1 MRLICWNI
9 CLTIFSIMYQSMI
22 IQPAINL
29 IRYIQLWLKNKIQS
43 YTKMSNQQSWTIM
56 RNLFCVDL
64 NLNCNKHTKKY
75 WTNTSHHWE
84 ILMGN
89 QTQLIL
95 RSSII
100 KTPFVS
106 FLIKRNHQHKITKYR
121 HNMIKINHNR
131 VKSNRLNLIEDNNPH
146 NWLIETLFLLFN
158 HLLFL
163 ILNNKST
170 YLPSLI
176 NPKPNKMAYIC
187 KICH

>member
-9 CLTIFSIMYQSMI
+9 CLTIFSIMYHLMI
-22 IQPAINL
+22 IQSAINL
-29 IRYIQLWLKNKIQS
+29 IRYIQLLLKNKFQS
-43 YTKMSNQQSWTIM
+43 YIKMSNQQYWTMM

-75 WTNTSHHWE
+75 WTSTSHHWE

-89 QTQLIL
+89 QTQLIQIN
-95 RSSII
+95 SIMKI
-100 KTPFVS
+100 PFVN
-106 FLIKRNHQHKITKYR
+106 FLIKHNHQHKITKYH
-121 HNMIKINHNR
+121 HNMIKINHNQ
-131 VKSNRLNLIEDNNPH
+131 VKNKYFIIKNYHHH

-158 HLLFL
+158 PLLYL

-176 NPKPNKMAYIC
+176 NQKTDKMAYIH